1 MFYVI
6 NPDIRL
12 TYCETNVTN
21 SEILRRR
28 SSTLMESHVLSRISE
43 FCGQKL
49 PDPNPQLSPEEVR
62 NLYAHQYPD
71 IATASITGPE
81 AVGDKLRYQFTRAI
95 GSKG

>member
-1 MFYVI
+1 
-6 NPDIRL
+6 
-12 TYCETNVTN
+12 
-21 SEILRRR
+21 
-28 SSTLMESHVLSRISE
+28 MESHPLFRVFE
-43 FCGQKL
+43 FNGVKL
-49 PDPNPQLSPEEVR
+49 PDPDPKLSPEDIR